1 LVIVFL
7 RLKGQELSLL
17 LAGEKIVARQK
28 RDAFDLSTNFQLDN
42 KTNYTICLQFFL

>member
-1 LVIVFL
+1 
-7 RLKGQELSLL
+7 LL

-42 KTNYTICLQFFL
+42 KTNYTICLQFFLWESRALPSPF